1 MLIQNF
7 AVVISKYY
15 ASRCLTLIESILKYD
30 VKIYVL
36 CFDKKTLQI
45 INKSINSKKVT
56 AIHFNKVLNFDRS
69 LKVAIKDRKLI
80 DKIVTSRP
88 IFLKLLFKK
97 FKLRDIFLLD
107 SDIFFF
113 SNPVKINKYI
123 KGAAVA
129 FCKHNF
135 SRNNNKLSKKYGK
148 YNGGFIY
155 VKSNINGFDFL
166 NKWSLLCK
174 KWCQF
179 DSINGK
185 FSDQKYLEDLS
196 TSVKNVKILNKP
208 EINLAP
214 WNLEGKIIKFNEENI
229 TVNKKKLIFFHF
241 HGLRQ
246 ISKRFFILGIEN
258 YDFTITNKIKKIL
271 FYEYVKSL
279 SEKSITREY
288 FWTKN
293 NLFSKLLKVNL
304 LFKKITKNDYLIL
317 TK

>member
-1 MLIQNF
+1 M
-7 AVVISKYY
+7 
-15 ASRCLTLIESILKYD
+15 
-30 VKIYVL
+30 
-36 CFDKKTLQI
+36 CFDNETLQI
-45 INKSINSKKVT
+45 INKSINSKKLT
-56 AIHFNKVLNFDRS
+56 AIHFNKVLNFDRT
-69 LKVAIKDRKLI
+69 LKAAIRDRKLI

-166 NKWSLLCK
+166 NKWSLLVK
-174 KWCQF
+174 NGANLT
-179 DSINGK
+179 INGK

-208 EINLAP
+208 DINLA
-214 WNLEGKIIKFNEENI
+214 
-229 TVNKKKLIFFHF
+229 
-241 HGLRQ
+241 HG
-246 ISKRFFILGIEN
+246 
-258 YDFTITNKIKKIL
+258 T
-271 FYEYVKSL
+271 
-279 SEKSITREY
+279 
-288 FWTKN
+288 
-293 NLFSKLLKVNL
+293 
-304 LFKKITKNDYLIL
+304 
-317 TK
+317 